1 MQQDFFN
8 AQPKNKVG
16 ADVQPNFFSSGEP
29 CLKLGYYVRLL
40 IHKGY

>member
-29 CLKLGYYVRLL
+29 WFVL
-40 IHKGY
+40 ISTKESIFVH